1 MVELKNIT
9 VGFNNHNILDGLNLN
24 INGGEIL
31 SVIGMSG
38 TGKSVLLK
46 TILGLIPHQNGQI
59 IFDGVDISN
68 FTEEEYDYKVRNK
81 MSMVFQ
87 AGALLDSLTIEQNIK
102 LALIHRKDLSNDIKH
117 KMALESLE
125 MVGLS
130 GVDSKYPEELS
141 GGMIKRAAIARG
153 VVSKPKYLFYD
164 EPTTGLDPVLSNLIN
179 NLIHKLSRELNI
191 TSMLITHDIK
201 GAEKFSD
208 RIAMLYKGKI
218 ILTCPA
224 GEIWRQSNETFNNF
238 IHGNVEFK

>member
-1 MVELKNIT
+1 M
-9 VGFNNHNILDGLNLN
+9 NLN
-24 INGGEIL
+24 IKDGEIL

-59 IFDGVDISN
+59 IFDGIDISE

-102 LALIHRKDLSNDIKH
+102 LALIHRKDLSNDTKH

-153 VVSKPKYLFYD
+153 IVSKPKYLFYD

-179 NLIHKLSRELNI
+179 NLINKKSLHPMKEV
-191 TSMLITHDIK
+191 K
-201 GAEKFSD
+201 GTD
-208 RIAMLYKGKI
+208 
-218 ILTCPA
+218 LT
-224 GEIWRQSNETFNNF
+224 F
-238 IHGNVEFK
+238 IYLFYQLTVIHIRPPFDFLG

>member
-24 INGGEIL
+24 INDGEVL

-38 TGKSVLLK
+38 SGKSVLLK
-46 TILGLIPHQNGQI
+46 TILGLIPHRSGQI
-59 IFDGVDISN
+59 IFDGVDISE
-68 FTEEEYDYKVRNK
+68 FTEEEYDYNVRNK
-81 MSMVFQ
+81 MGMVFQ

-117 KMALESLE
+117 KMAAESLE

-130 GVDSKYPEELS
+130 GVESKYPEELS

-153 VVSKPKYLFYD
+153 IVSKPKYLLYD

-191 TSMLITHDIK
+191 TSMLITHDIN
-201 GAEKFSD
+201 GAEKISD

-224 GEIWRQSNETFNNF
+224 GEIWVQNNKIFNDF